1 MKNCRLVIGLFLI
14 LTAYFFTSC
23 ENEPIDSAINIDDFN
38 NLPNGPAIFKS
49 DFSGTTWTATS
60 AEALISGNFISIS
73 GSKPNGEGFG
83 FLVEANA
90 VGTYP
95 ANSNLLA
102 FTPSGTE
109 FGYWSTNFNL
119 PNENTGSITITNINT
134 TNKTISGTFA
144 FKGYWSDTSNTSI
157 LPVQFTNGVFQNI
170 PYITQQQTGDTFFA
184 KVGGVEFVD
193 VDILST
199 LIDVNGQ
206 EFISIGAQNAAL
218 NSITVSVKS
227 SLGVGTY
234 PITGSIAN
242 DNVQAIYDYQD
253 TNFLANSGSIKIDS
267 KTATRIKGTFNFI
280 TNGATPFTVSEGAF
294 DIEY

>member
-14 LTAYFFTSC
+14 LTACFYTSC

-38 NLPNGPAIFKS
+38 NPPNGSAIFKS
-49 DFSGTTWTATS
+49 DFSGSTWTATS
-60 AEALISGNFISIS
+60 AEALISGNFIVIS
-73 GSKPNGEGFG
+73 GIKPNGEGFD
-83 FLVEANA
+83 FSVEASTT
-90 VGTYP
+90 GTYP
-95 ANSNLLA
+95 ANTNLLA
-102 FTPSGTE
+102 YTPAGSE
-109 FGYWSTNFNL
+109 YGYWSTSSTF

-134 TNKTISGTFA
+134 TDKTISGTFA

-157 LPVQFTNGVFQNI
+157 LPAQFTNGVFQNI
-170 PYITQQQTGDTFFA
+170 PYTTQQQTGDTFFA

-193 VDILST
+193 VDTFST
-199 LIDVNGQ
+199 LIYVNGQ

-227 SLGVGTY
+227 SLDVGTY

-242 DNVQAIYDYQD
+242 DNVQAIYNYQG

-267 KTATRIKGTFNFI
+267 KTQTRIKGTFNFI